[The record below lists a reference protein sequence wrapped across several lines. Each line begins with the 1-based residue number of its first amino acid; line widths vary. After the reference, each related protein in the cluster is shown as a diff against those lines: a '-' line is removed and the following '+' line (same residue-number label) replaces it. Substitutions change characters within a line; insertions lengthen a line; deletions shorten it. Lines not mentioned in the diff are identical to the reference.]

1 MERVNTDHRREGG
14 YRIRI
19 FGCLVVALLLLNLLA
34 RFWPEWEAP
43 PDTDGIFDTRGK
55 PIELEMIEQTRQ
67 AAKPPAPPVPLPPV
81 VVPDDV
87 VLDFEEVEPSDEIA
101 LEEEGDAE
109 AEVEYTGPRV
119 VAQADQGPRPI
130 RFVEPEYSAEARK
143 RKVKAT
149 ILVEVLVDERGRVL
163 ETRIIDRFVFD
174 KQGDPPTPVKQIGYG
189 LEEAAVAAAERWRF
203 RPARHGGR
211 TVQTYTTLTFRFGV

>member
-1 MERVNTDHRREGG
+1 MDRVNSDHRDEGG
-14 YRIRI
+14 YRITV
-19 FGCLVVALLLLNLLA
+19 LVCMVAALLSLNLLA
-34 RFWPEWEAP
+34 RYWPNWSSE
-43 PDTDGIFDTRGK
+43 PDDHRVFDTRGE

-67 AAKPPAPPVPLPPV
+67 AAKPPAPPTPLPPV

-87 VLDFEEVEPSDEIA
+87 VLDFEEVDPSEEITV
-101 LEEEGDAE
+101 EEEGDEEGEGEIA
-109 AEVEYTGPRV
+109 GPRL

-149 ILVEVLVDERGRVL
+149 ILVEVLVDELGRVL
-163 ETRIIDRFVFD
+163 QTRIIDRFVYEN
-174 KQGDPPTPVKQIGYG
+174 KGDPPVPVSQIGYG
-189 LEEAAVAAAERWRF
+189 LEEAALAAAERWRF

-211 TVQTYTTLTFRFGV
+211 AVQTYTTLTFRFGV

>member
-1 MERVNTDHRREGG
+1 MDRVNTDHREEGR
-14 YRIRI
+14 YHVKVLV
-19 FGCLVVALLLLNLLA
+19 CLATALLSLNFLA
-34 RFWPEWEAP
+34 RYWPEWDDSS
-43 PDTDGIFDTRGK
+43 DTDQVFDTRGE
-55 PIELEMIEQTRQ
+55 PIDLEMIEQTKQ

-87 VLDFEEVEPSDEIA
+87 VLDFEEVDPSEEIN
-101 LEEEGDAE
+101 LEDEGDETAQAE
-109 AEVEYTGPRV
+109 TVGPRL

-143 RKVKAT
+143 KKVKAT
-149 ILVEVLVDERGRVL
+149 ILVEVLVDERGRVM
-163 ETRIIDRFVFD
+163 ETRIVDRFVYEN
-174 KQGDPPTPVKQIGYG
+174 KGDPPVPVSRIGYG
-189 LEEAAVAAAERWRF
+189 LEEAAIAAAERWRF